1 MAGAGPSRIIA
12 VRHGESEANL
22 AHREAGDRP
31 LVYGLGDDEVRLTA
45 LGRRQS
51 AALGRLLAALPGG
64 ERPEAVWCS
73 PYLRARETWEVA
85 KDDWGAGLPVAV
97 DERLRDQEQG
107 AFDRLNPAAVRE
119 RFPEEAARR
128 EAVGGYAF
136 RPPGG
141 ESLADV
147 VTRVRAFVR
156 DLDGPAGGRPV
167 LIVAHDSVVLAL
179 RHVLETG
186 ADAAPHAGPPFVPVL
201 NASVS
206 VWRAVEGSFELVRF
220 NDVGHLA

>member
-1 MAGAGPSRIIA
+1 MAGAGPSLIIA

-51 AALGRLLAALPGG
+51 AALGRLLAALPAG

-85 KDDWGAGLPVAV
+85 GDGWGDTLPVTV

-128 EAVGGYAF
+128 EAAGVYAF

-141 ESLADV
+141 ESLTDV
-147 VTRVRAFVR
+147 VARVRAFVR
-156 DLDGPAGGRPV
+156 DLDGQAGGRPV

-179 RHVLETG
+179 RHVLEGVQST
-186 ADAAPHAGPPFVPVL
+186 GPPLAPVL

-206 VWRAVEGSFELVRF
+206 VWRAGERSFAPVRF

>member
-1 MAGAGPSRIIA
+1 MTGPGSGPSRIIA

-22 AHREAGDRP
+22 AHREAGERP
-31 LVYGLGDDEVRLTA
+31 LVYGRGDDEVRLTA

-51 AALGRLLAALPGG
+51 AALGRLLAALPDG

-73 PYLRARETWEVA
+73 PYLRALETWEVA
-85 KDDWGAGLPVAV
+85 RDAWGVVLPVTV

-128 EAVGGYAF
+128 EAAGVYAF

-147 VTRVRAFVR
+147 VARLRAFVE
-156 DLDGPAGGRPV
+156 DLDGQAADRRV
-167 LIVAHDSVVLAL
+167 LIVAHDSVVLGL
-179 RHVLETG
+179 HQVLTR
-186 ADAAPHAGPPFVPVL
+186 DPHAGPRLAPVL

-206 VWRAVEGSFELVRF
+206 VWRAGQGSFEVVRF

>member
-31 LVYGLGDDEVRLTA
+31 LVYGRGDDEVRLTA

-51 AALGRLLAALPGG
+51 AALGRLLAALPAG

-85 KDDWGAGLPVAV
+85 RDGWGDTLPVTV
-97 DERLRDQEQG
+97 DDRLRDQEQG

-128 EAVGGYAF
+128 EAAGVHAF

-141 ESLADV
+141 ESLTDV
-147 VTRVRAFVR
+147 VARVRAFVR
-156 DLDGPAGGRPV
+156 DLDGQAGGRPV

-179 RHVLETG
+179 RHVLEG
-186 ADAAPHAGPPFVPVL
+186 ASPTGPPFAPVL

-206 VWRAVEGSFELVRF
+206 VWRAGEGSFEPVCF